1 MCLQY
6 FIISLHNNNKFNNN
20 SNNNNN
26 NNNKLMR
33 NQINIVKANI
43 KTMEVETRDDTKI
56 LKMTVYLS
64 INF

>member
-1 MCLQY
+1 
-6 FIISLHNNNKFNNN
+6 
-20 SNNNNN
+20 
-26 NNNKLMR
+26 MR

-64 INF
+64 INFQMIKETNLESIVVVMIKRARNNTNDQIIK